1 MRKIDKLNRSPAY
14 IEKKCLGVDGI
25 EAMIF
30 SMHRVLFALLLL
42 SSVVLSSAQNVR
54 PVDTINRADLPGLM
68 SFEREPAGDTPAG
81 WAAGPSGTIFQDN
94 KIVHSGHGA
103 VRLERNPQSTGG
115 FSTINQVIDIDF
127 AGSTLELRGFLR
139 TENVS
144 EFAGLW
150 MREDG
155 EQNNLAFDNMEG
167 QNLKGTT
174 EWKEYSI
181 VLPLKPEARKLN
193 FGVLLVG
200 TGKAWADDLQLL
212 VDGKPVAQAAKIER
226 PKTIFELDTQFDK
239 GSGIAMNDL
248 SKVQIENL
256 VTLGKVW
263 GFLKYH
269 HPLITSGKKHW
280 DYELFRI
287 LPKVLNAQDHA
298 TANKILATWVAGL
311 GEVPPCQP
319 CVRLDPKNLELAPD
333 LDWTRNEAL
342 LGSELSQSLRSIYR
356 NRLAGQFYLA
366 RAQNGNPGFRHELD
380 YARVKLPDFGFQL
393 LALYRFWNI
402 IEYWFPYR
410 DVIGENRDNVLAE
423 FIPRVALAKDAESYT
438 RELMA
443 AIGRAHDGHANL
455 WRSLQLRP
463 PAGKCQLP
471 VKVRF
476 IEDRPVVT
484 EVLSDTGPKEGSL
497 AVGDAITDLDGTP
510 VAKLLEKW
518 LPYYVGSNDAA
529 RLRDL
534 GQVISRGEC
543 GETSVGIER
552 GKQHLAIKARR
563 EEILREDFAGFH
575 DLPGE
580 GFRLLSKD
588 IAYLKL
594 SAVKSSQ
601 AVHYVEAA
609 AGTKGLIIDIRN
621 YPSEFMVFALGALLV
636 DKPSEFSLFTQ
647 GDLSNPGAFY
657 WSIPVSLTP
666 EKPHYSGKVIIL
678 VDEVSMSQAE
688 YTTMAFRVA
697 PGAVVVGST
706 TSGADGDVSAYSLPG
721 AIYTAISGLGVFYP
735 DKRPTQRIGIVPD
748 VKVRPTIAGVKAGK
762 DEVLEE
768 AIRQVLGP
776 DTPSAEI
783 EKMYKKPA
791 TSGN

>member
-1 MRKIDKLNRSPAY
+1 
-14 IEKKCLGVDGI
+14 
-25 EAMIF
+25 MIF
-30 SMHRVLFALLLL
+30 GMHRVLSALLLL
-42 SSVVLSSAQNVR
+42 SSAVLCSAQNVR
-54 PVDTINRADLPGLM
+54 PSETISRADLPGLL
-68 SFEREPAGDTPAG
+68 SFEREPAGDAPAG
-81 WAAGPSGTIFQDN
+81 WAASPPGTIFQDS

-103 VRLERNPQSTGG
+103 ARLERNPQSPGG
-115 FSTINQVIDIDF
+115 FSTINQVIDVDF
-127 AGSTLELRGFLR
+127 AGSTIELHGFLR

-155 EQNNLAFDNMEG
+155 EQSNLAFDNMEG

-181 VLPLKPEARKLN
+181 VLLLKPEARKLH
-193 FGVLLVG
+193 FGVLLAG

-212 VDGKPVAQAAKIER
+212 VDGKPVTEAVRIER
-226 PKTIFELDTQFDK
+226 PKTILEMDTEFDH
-239 GSGIAMNDL
+239 GSGIAMNGL
-248 SKVQIENL
+248 SKVQIDNL

-287 LPKVLNAQDHA
+287 LPKILSAPDRT
-298 TANKILATWVAGL
+298 TANNAMAKWIASL

-319 CVRLDPKNLELAPD
+319 CVRLDPKDLQMVPD
-333 LDWTRNEAL
+333 LDWTRNEGF
-342 LGSELSQSLRSIYR
+342 LGAELSQSLRSVYR
-356 NRLAGQFYLA
+356 NRLTGQFYVSMTQI
-366 RAQNGNPGFRHELD
+366 QNPEFRHELG
-380 YARVKLPDFGFQL
+380 YENTRLPDAGFQL

-410 DVIGENRDNVLAE
+410 DVLGENWDNVLAE
-423 FIPRVALAKDAESYT
+423 FIPRVALAKDAENYT

-443 AIGRAHDGHANL
+443 AVGRAHDGHANL

-463 PAGKCQLP
+463 PTGKCQLP

-476 IEDRPVVT
+476 VEDRPVVT
-484 EVLSDTGPKEGSL
+484 EFLSNTAAKEGAL
-497 AVGDAITDLDGTP
+497 AVGDAIIDLDGTP
-510 VAKLLEKW
+510 VEKLIEKW
-518 LPYYVGSNDAA
+518 LPYYIGSNDAA

-534 GQVISRGEC
+534 AQVISRGEC
-543 GETSVGIER
+543 GETSVGIRR
-552 GKQHLAIKARR
+552 GKQSLTIKTRR
-563 EEILREDFAGFH
+563 EEMPMMDYAGTH

-588 IAYLKL
+588 VAYLKL
-594 SAVKSSQ
+594 SKVKVSE
-601 AVHYVEAA
+601 APHYVEGA

-621 YPSEFMVFALGALLV
+621 YPSNFMVFALGQLLV
-636 DKPSEFSLFTQ
+636 EKPTEFARFTR
-647 GDLSNPGAFY
+647 GDLPNPGAFY
-657 WSIPVSLTP
+657 WSDPLSLTP
-666 EKPHYSGKVIIL
+666 AKPHYSGKVVIL
-678 VDEVSMSQAE
+678 VDEISLSQSE

-697 PGAVVVGST
+697 PGAIVVGST
-706 TSGADGDVSAYSLPG
+706 TSGADGNVSPYSLPG
-721 AIYTAISGLGVFYP
+721 AIGTAISGLGIFYP
-735 DKRPTQRIGIVPD
+735 DKKPTQRIGIIPD
-748 VKVRPTIAGVKAGK
+748 VKVRPTIVGIKAGK

-768 AIRQVLGP
+768 AIRQILGP
-776 DTPSAEI
+776 DTSSTEI

-791 TSGN
+791 MSGN

>member
-1 MRKIDKLNRSPAY
+1 
-14 IEKKCLGVDGI
+14 
-25 EAMIF
+25 MIF
-30 SMHRVLFALLLL
+30 GMRRVLFALLL
-42 SSVVLSSAQNVR
+42 SSIVLCSAQNVR
-54 PVDTINRADLPGLM
+54 PADTISRADLPGLM

-81 WAAGPSGTIFQDN
+81 WSASPAGTIFQDN

-103 VRLERNPQSTGG
+103 ARLERSPQSPGD

-127 AGSTLELRGFLR
+127 TGSTVELRGFLR

-144 EFAGLW
+144 EIAGLW

-155 EQNNLAFDNMEG
+155 EDNNVAFDNMAE

-181 VLPLKPEARKLN
+181 VLPLKPDARKLH
-193 FGVLLVG
+193 FGVLLAG

-212 VDGKPVAQAAKIER
+212 VDGKPVVQAAKIER
-226 PKTIFELDTQFDK
+226 PKTIFELDTQFDQ
-239 GSGIAMNDL
+239 GSGMSVNEL
-248 SKVQIENL
+248 TKVQIDNL

-287 LPKVLNAQDHA
+287 LPKVLSAPDRT
-298 TANKILATWVAGL
+298 TANSALAKWIASL

-319 CVRLDPKNLELAPD
+319 CIRLDPKDLQMAPD
-333 LDWTRNEAL
+333 LDWTRNEGL
-342 LGSELSQSLRSIYR
+342 LGSELSQGLRSIYR

-366 RAQNGNPGFRHELD
+366 NARNENPEFRHELG
-380 YARVKLPDFGFQL
+380 YARIKLPDFGFQL

-410 DVIGENRDNVLAE
+410 DVLGENWDAVLAE

-443 AIGRAHDGHANL
+443 AIGRAHDGHANP
-455 WRSLQLRP
+455 WGSLRVRP

-476 IEDRPVVT
+476 IENRPVVT
-484 EVLSDTGPKEGSL
+484 EVLSDSGPKEQSL
-497 AVGDAITDLDGTP
+497 AVGDAITDLDGIP
-510 VAKLLEKW
+510 VEKLMEKW

-534 GQVISRGEC
+534 AQVISRGEC
-543 GETSVGIER
+543 GETSVGILR
-552 GKQHLAIKARR
+552 GSLPITLKTRR
-563 EEILREDFAGFH
+563 EAIPMADYAGFH
-575 DLPGE
+575 DLPGG

-588 IAYLKL
+588 VAYLKL
-594 SAVKSSQ
+594 SAVKSLD
-601 AVHYVEAA
+601 APRYVEAA
-609 AGTKGLIIDIRN
+609 AKTKGLIIDIRN
-621 YPSEFMVFALGALLV
+621 YPSEFMVFALGSLLV
-636 DKPSEFSLFTQ
+636 DKPTEFSVFTHA
-647 GDLSNPGAFY
+647 DLSNPGAFY
-657 WSIPVSLTP
+657 WMSPVSLRP
-666 EKPHYSGKVIIL
+666 EKPHYNGKVVIL
-678 VDEVSMSQAE
+678 ADEVSMSQAE
-688 YTTMAFRVA
+688 YTTMAFRAA

-706 TSGADGDVSAYSLPG
+706 TSGADGDVSRYFLPG
-721 AIYTAISGLGVFYP
+721 AIGTAISGLGVFYP
-735 DKRPTQRIGIVPD
+735 DKKPTQRIGILPD
-748 VKVRPTIAGVKAGK
+748 IKVRPTIAGIKAGR

-768 AIRQVLGP
+768 AIRQILGP

-783 EKMYKKPA
+783 EKMYKKP
-791 TSGN
+791 G